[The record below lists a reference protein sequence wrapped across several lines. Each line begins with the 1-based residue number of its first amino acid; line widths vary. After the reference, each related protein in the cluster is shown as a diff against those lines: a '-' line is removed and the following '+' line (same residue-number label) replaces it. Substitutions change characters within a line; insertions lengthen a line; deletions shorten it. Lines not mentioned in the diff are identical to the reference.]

1 MALAE
6 TEESR
11 GLSHGLGLP
20 RLFSS
25 PRLLAVASDPWTVF
39 AYWDVDWPSIF
50 KNAVPIDRQVH
61 LRVHCADG
69 LEEKEAAIEPMAG
82 MYYVA
87 MSQRHRACHL
97 EIGYY
102 RPGDVWHSVV
112 TSNEIVIPPAE
123 MSEAEDVDIATIPF
137 HLSFQQLV
145 ELYGANEDALAAMIS
160 RSQKRAVNRGRS
172 EKLSSNQRRILRE
185 TGVALSEMAEARRVF
200 SQIDGEKLRKQN
212 KTLLGARATS
222 PSRGFSSDQASSGS

>member
-1 MALAE
+1 MPLAGA
-6 TEESR
+6 EESR

-25 PRLLAVASDPWTVF
+25 PRLLGVARDPWMVF
-39 AYWDVDWPSIF
+39 AYWDVDWSSVF
-50 KNAVPIDRQVH
+50 KNAAPIDRQVH
-61 LRVHCADG
+61 LRIHCADG

-87 MSQRHRACHL
+87 LSQRHRACHL

-102 RPGDVWHSVV
+102 RPADVWHSVA

-123 MSEAEDVDIATIPF
+123 ISEAEDVDIATIPF

-145 ELYGANEDALAAMIS
+145 ELYGANEDALAAIIS
-160 RSQKRAVNRGRS
+160 RFQKRAISSGRS
-172 EKLSSNQRRILRE
+172 EKLSSNQRRILRG
-185 TGVALSEMAEARRVF
+185 TGVTLSEIADAQRAF
-200 SQIDGEKLRKQN
+200 SRLDSEKIRKQT
-212 KTLLGARATS
+212 KTLLGSGATS
-222 PSRGFSSDQASSGS
+222 PSRGFSSDWTSSGS